1 MKKHI
6 KRTHKLKP
14 KNQGLILKQLV
25 NQNHEIKN
33 QKDQIHMNLI
43 SLHYYKIW
51 NRQRTLDSVYLQKRC

>member
-43 SLHYYKIW
+43 SLVCEFFRSIYFEF
-51 NRQRTLDSVYLQKRC
+51 

>member
-43 SLHYYKIW
+43 SLVCEFSRYIYFGFLI
-51 NRQRTLDSVYLQKRC
+51 